1 MPVEARDT
9 MSMTAAA
16 LSGMAVIAL
25 TGIGA
30 VVLALWSAKKEK
42 HRD

>member
-1 MPVEARDT
+1 
-9 MSMTAAA
+9 MSMETAA
-16 LSGMAVIAL
+16 LSGMAIIAM

-30 VVLALWSAKKEK
+30 VILALWSAKKEK

>member
-1 MPVEARDT
+1 
-9 MSMTAAA
+9 MSMTTAA
-16 LSGMAVIAL
+16 LSGMAIIAL

-42 HRD
+42 HKN